1 MRYLFSTEG
10 GELFMLAFHL
20 DQDPSQSMVVEYL
33 AGDLSSASSL
43 TYLDNSFVFYASQ
56 HSDSYILKV
65 TPEL

>member
-1 MRYLFSTEG
+1 
-10 GELFMLAFHL
+10 MLAFHL
-20 DQDPSQSMVVEYL
+20 DQDPSQAMVVEYL